1 MSNIR
6 EQKGTIP
13 CMIGTIKIKQKKC
26 YFCVF
31 IIFCFGRRNYNSLKY
46 FISLHKTEACDK
58 KNKTSHQ
65 KCYISGKTSF
75 Y

>member
-6 EQKGTIP
+6 EQKGTSP
-13 CMIGTIKIKQKKC
+13 MIGTIKIKQKKKS

-31 IIFCFGRRNYNSLKY
+31 VIFCFDRRNYNSLKY

-58 KNKTSHQ
+58 KK
-65 KCYISGKTSF
+65 
-75 Y
+75 